1 MTAREGGRRA
11 KGGVYLSLSVL
22 QMMGATLLE
31 QGSAPAVAIPNTG
44 KSKTLF
50 FEDGVRQTSR
60 PVQWLV

>member
-1 MTAREGGRRA
+1 
-11 KGGVYLSLSVL
+11 
-22 QMMGATLLE
+22 MMGATLLE